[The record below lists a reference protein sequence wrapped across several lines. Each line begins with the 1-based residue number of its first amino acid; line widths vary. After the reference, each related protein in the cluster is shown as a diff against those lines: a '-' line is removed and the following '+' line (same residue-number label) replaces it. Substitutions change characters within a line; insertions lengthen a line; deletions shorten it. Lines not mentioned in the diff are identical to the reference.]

1 MDNYERTKLAD
12 AVKEWRFKPG
22 EVIIRQGESGDEFFI
37 VTDGQAKCVMK
48 IDGKDVEVM
57 KYKVGDY
64 FGEVSL
70 LKKEPRAASVI
81 AVTTVTVVYL
91 DSSMFDRVLGK
102 LEDILKWN
110 MENYK
115 KFK

>member
-1 MDNYERTKLAD
+1 
-12 AVKEWRFKPG
+12 
-22 EVIIRQGESGDEFFI
+22 
-37 VTDGQAKCVMK
+37 MK

-70 LKKEPRAASVI
+70 LKKEPWAASVI
-81 AVTTVTVVYL
+81 ATTTVTVVYL
-91 DSSMFDRVLGK
+91 DSAMFTWVLGK

>member
-1 MDNYERTKLAD
+1 
-12 AVKEWRFKPG
+12 
-22 EVIIRQGESGDEFFI
+22 
-37 VTDGQAKCVMK
+37 MK
-48 IDGKDVEVM
+48 IDTKDVEVL
-57 KYKVGDY
+57 KYTIGDY

-81 AVTTVTVVYL
+81 AITAVTVVYL
-91 DSSMFDRVLGK
+91 DLDSFNRVLGQ
-102 LEDILKWN
+102 LEDILKRN